1 MFSKKVKKGYVLYQN
16 KNGPEIGTSKD
27 RVIIQDGCVFKDLA
41 GTGELLPYEDWRLGY
56 EERAKDLAAR
66 LPVEMIAG
74 LMLYSPHQMVPGM
87 PDSPFPGKYKGKDF
101 PDSGC
106 EPWEMSDQQ
115 KEFLSQ
121 DHIRHVL
128 VSTYQ
133 DTRTAVRW
141 QNSVQAYTE
150 ALPFG
155 IPVNFSSDPRHG
167 AADSEAEYK
176 SGAGEVS
183 KWPEGIGMA
192 ALFDPERV
200 KKFAEIVSREYRAL
214 GITTALGPQIDLA
227 TDPRWMRL
235 QDTLG
240 LDWERTVK
248 MTRAY
253 CDGLQTTEDAE
264 DGWGKHSVNAMVK
277 HWPGG
282 GTGEGGRDAH
292 YAFGQFAV
300 YPGGKFEEHLKPF
313 TEGAFCLEGP
323 TKKAASVMPYYTVSW
338 EQDKK
343 NHENVGNSYSEYMI
357 KDLLRGKYGYDG
369 VVCTDWDITADPGP
383 DLDDFGSRCYGTE
396 NLTVAQ
402 RHLRIIM
409 NGVDQFGGNQDKK
422 PVMEAYDMGCQLYG
436 EEAMR
441 RRMEESAVRI
451 LINIFRTGLF
461 ENPYLEEEESQK
473 IVGAQEYVKAGYQAQ
488 LDSIVLLKNKAQV
501 LPLKK
506 KLKVYVPKRH
516 IRERKGFFRGI
527 LSEQEI
533 QPVSRKLLEE
543 YFIWE
548 DSPREADAAV
558 VFIESPLTDGGYE
571 KDAYVPISLQYRPYK
586 AETARE
592 TSIAGSN
599 WWENDR
605 NRSYRGKT
613 GHTANEEDL
622 DLVINT
628 KKTMGEKPVIVCV
641 TMYNP
646 VVCREFEPYADA
658 ILAEFGVSTKAVLDM
673 ISGGAA
679 PKGRLPVQ
687 LPKDMETVER
697 HQEDVAFDL
706 EVYKDEAGNCYDY
719 GFGLNFQGEEL
730 SAKI

>member
-1 MFSKKVKKGYVLYQN
+1 M
-16 KNGPEIGTSKD
+16 
-27 RVIIQDGCVFKDLA
+27 
-41 GTGELLPYEDWRLGY
+41 
-56 EERAKDLAAR
+56 
-66 LPVEMIAG
+66 
-74 LMLYSPHQMVPGM
+74 
-87 PDSPFPGKYKGKDF
+87 
-101 PDSGC
+101 
-106 EPWEMSDQQ
+106 
-115 KEFLSQ
+115 
-121 DHIRHVL
+121 
-128 VSTYQ
+128 
-133 DTRTAVRW
+133 
-141 QNSVQAYTE
+141 
-150 ALPFG
+150 
-155 IPVNFSSDPRHG
+155 NFSSDPRHG

-200 KKFAEIVSREYRAL
+200 KIFAEIVSREYRAL
-214 GITTALGPQIDLA
+214 GITTALGSQIDLA

-369 VVCTDWDITADPGP
+369 VVCTDWDITADPGA

-441 RRMEESAVRI
+441 RRMEESG
-451 LINIFRTGLF
+451 FW
-461 ENPYLEEEESQK
+461 
-473 IVGAQEYVKAGYQAQ
+473 
-488 LDSIVLLKNKAQV
+488 KN
-501 LPLKK
+501 
-506 KLKVYVPKRH
+506 
-516 IRERKGFFRGI
+516 I
-527 LSEQEI
+527 LS
-533 QPVSRKLLEE
+533 
-543 YFIWE
+543 
-548 DSPREADAAV
+548 
-558 VFIESPLTDGGYE
+558 
-571 KDAYVPISLQYRPYK
+571 
-586 AETARE
+586 
-592 TSIAGSN
+592 
-599 WWENDR
+599 
-605 NRSYRGKT
+605 GKT
-613 GHTANEEDL
+613 
-622 DLVINT
+622 
-628 KKTMGEKPVIVCV
+628 
-641 TMYNP
+641 
-646 VVCREFEPYADA
+646 
-658 ILAEFGVSTKAVLDM
+658 
-673 ISGGAA
+673 A
-679 PKGRLPVQ
+679 PGKQMRQ
-687 LPKDMETVER
+687 
-697 HQEDVAFDL
+697 
-706 EVYKDEAGNCYDY
+706 
-719 GFGLNFQGEEL
+719 
-730 SAKI
+730 